1 MTIRVRIPYT
11 VLPDIESMLV
21 KAGIPPMA
29 ERRGLMN
36 RWFDPTDDAWVHEW
50 IPESETLLP
59 LHTCPTCLKT
69 FRGADD
75 RFCPDCHREA
85 QRHGPLG
92 AAP

>member
-11 VLPDIESMLV
+11 ALPDIEAKLIA
-21 KAGIPPMA
+21 AGIPPLL
-29 ERRGLMN
+29 ERRGIMN
-36 RWFDPTDDAWVHEW
+36 RWFDPMDDAWVHEW
-50 IPESETLLP
+50 TPEEEMLLP
-59 LHTCPTCLKT
+59 LHTCPTCRKK

-75 RFCPDCHREA
+75 RFCPDCHAEA